1 MEREP
6 GLAVDL
12 APGVY
17 PPSEDSRLL
26 LAAVRVEPGEH
37 VLELGTG
44 TGYVALHAAKVART
58 VATDIH
64 PDAVRFARR
73 NATANG
79 RRLAVVRCDLFRGLR
94 GTFDVII
101 FNPPYLI
108 EGIGGD
114 WEARAW
120 QGGPTGEELILRFLR
135 EVPPHLARGGRA
147 YLLVPSNRERALAA
161 ARERFTVRI
170 AAKKTLFFE
179 ELLAL
184 ELTDPRQDLHD
195 VLRGVAVAE

>member
-6 GLAVDL
+6 GLAVDI

-26 LAAVRVEPGEH
+26 LAAVRVDAGER

-44 TGYVALHAAKVART
+44 TGYIALHAAKVAET

-64 PDAVRFARR
+64 PDAVRLARR
-73 NATANG
+73 NAVANG
-79 RRLAVVRCDLFRGLR
+79 RRVAVVRCDLFRGLR
-94 GTFDVII
+94 GTFDVVV

-120 QGGPTGEELILRFLR
+120 QGGPTGEEILLRFLP
-135 EVPPHLARGGRA
+135 EVPAHLAPGGRA
-147 YLLVPSNRERALAA
+147 FVLVPSNRERALAA
-161 ARERFTVRI
+161 ARERFDVRV
-170 AAKKTLFFE
+170 ADKKALFFE

-184 ELTDPRQDLHD
+184 ELTDPR
-195 VLRGVAVAE
+195 